1 MKTMMNVFIK
11 AFPKALILALL
22 LSGTPFVA
30 AAASEGT
37 MYKAN
42 NDLTNTDSLRRG
54 AKYFVNYCL
63 GCHSLKYV
71 RYQSLIDDLEITED
85 QLMNNLMF
93 TAEKPTE
100 MMDITMP
107 EADAQRWFGKAPP
120 DLSLTARSRG
130 ADWIYSYLKT
140 FYVEEGRATG
150 VNNLTLA
157 GASMPHALAPLE
169 GYKKAVFKTVK
180 DAEGNTHKVFVEF
193 EPVNEGRLDEEEYNQ
208 VVRDITN
215 FLDYTSEPV
224 QLKRQNIGI
233 GVLAFLL
240 VFFLFAYFLKR
251 EIWKDVH

>member
-1 MKTMMNVFIK
+1 MKTTMKTFIK
-11 AFPKALILALL
+11 AIVAVLIL
-22 LSGTPFVA
+22 SGAPFM
-30 AAASEGT
+30 AAASSQGP

-42 NDLTNTDSLRRG
+42 NDLSNTDSLRRG
-54 AKYFVNYCL
+54 AKYYVNYCL

-85 QLMNNLMF
+85 QLTEKLMF
-93 TAEKPTE
+93 SAEKPTE
-100 MMDITMP
+100 MMEIAMP
-107 EADAQRWFGKAPP
+107 AEDAERWFGKAPP
-120 DLSLTARSRG
+120 DLTLTARSKG

-150 VNNLTLA
+150 MNNLTLK
-157 GASMPHALAPLE
+157 GASMPHVLAPLE
-169 GYKKAVFKTVK
+169 GYKAAKFETEKDADGNSHEVFKGFEQVS
-180 DAEGNTHKVFVEF
+180 EGS
-193 EPVNEGRLDEEEYNQ
+193 LSDEEYNQ

-215 FLDYTSEPV
+215 FLDYVSEPV
-224 QLKRQNIGI
+224 QLKRQSIGI